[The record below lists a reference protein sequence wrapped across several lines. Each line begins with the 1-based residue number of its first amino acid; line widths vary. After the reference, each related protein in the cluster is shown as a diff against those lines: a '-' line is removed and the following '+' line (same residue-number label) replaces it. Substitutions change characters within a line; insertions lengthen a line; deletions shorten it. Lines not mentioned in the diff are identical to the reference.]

1 MKTAYKKLEKWYIFL
16 MILAI
21 ILIILASA
29 KIFESVLIQQ
39 QNKEIGQIASVV
51 GNAINISVE
60 SETLIQNFWIEKL
73 EQISHEIE
81 KDLKGKSIASLSDE
95 ELLEIQNKYALSGV
109 AFFLKNG
116 QDIVIEKS
124 TSKAEV
130 GLSTSGWGFWHDAFL
145 QLFETGK
152 VQLDKG
158 VSKPKFWAGPRSLA
172 HEQEGFFLFTY
183 YALEGTP
190 YLLNLYV
197 NDQEA
202 FGVLKEHDPNL
213 LIDNLI
219 EQYDYLQEVA
229 VINVEAWNNRF
240 LEENRFKLQ
249 DFTVNYGSYRNFAA
263 QDTYYINMAAAK
275 APLEKVETKLT
286 FKKDIYKKVYIK
298 INKTSV
304 IVLLIDTNSIMF
316 FKNQLMFIII
326 GGIIGVVIISMIL
339 IRYYTK
345 HYTSILS
352 IEHKRLKNA
361 ERFKSTV
368 TLLPSL
374 VFRLKRD
381 NQALT
386 IVHCEGKGLRY
397 LNINS
402 KDCDNAEAKSVLP
415 ETYFQIIMSHAE
427 SIQPKTVHHFEVQL
441 EDKLFY
447 HHLECIESEDGS
459 DMELLLF
466 ANDVTR
472 LRKSEEEAKYLA
484 MHDSLTQLPNRL
496 YFKNEVDRRI
506 ELGETF
512 AVAFLD
518 MDGFK
523 EVNDSAGHDVGDLLI
538 IEISRRLLGNIDVED
553 FCSRMG
559 GDEFALVLKAYSDEK
574 LLKVKKALAEPYHF
588 KGYTFYLT
596 ASIGLS
602 RYPQDASDYTTLL
615 KNADIAMYQVKDS
628 GKNNFKMN
636 GE

>member
-1 MKTAYKKLEKWYIFL
+1 MKTAYKKLEKWYIFI
-16 MILAI
+16 MILAMV
-21 ILIILASA
+21 LIILASA

-39 QNKEIGQIASVV
+39 QNKEIGQIATVV
-51 GNAINISVE
+51 SNAINISVE

-73 EQISHEIE
+73 ENISHEIE
-81 KDLKGKSIASLSDE
+81 KDLKGKNLSELNDQD
-95 ELLEIQNKYALSGV
+95 LLEIQKKYALSGV
-109 AFFLKNG
+109 AFFKKQG
-116 QDIVIEKS
+116 EDILIEKS
-124 TSKAEV
+124 TSEAEV
-130 GLSTSGWGFWHDAFL
+130 GLKTNGWGFWHEAFME
-145 QLFETGK
+145 LFDRGM
-152 VQLDKG
+152 VQIDKG

-183 YALEGTP
+183 YLLEGTP
-190 YLLNLYV
+190 YVLNLYV

-219 EQYDYLQEVA
+219 EQYDYLEEVA

-240 LEENRFKLQ
+240 LEENRIKLQ
-249 DFTVNYGSYRNFAA
+249 DFTVNYGSFKNFSA
-263 QDTYYINMAAAK
+263 QDTYYINK
-275 APLEKVETKLT
+275 AHKMDALKKLETKLS
-286 FKKDIYKKVYIK
+286 FKNEIYKKIYIK
-298 INKTSV
+298 INSSSV

-316 FKNQLMFIII
+316 FKNQLMFIIM
-326 GGIIGVVIISMIL
+326 GGIIGVIFISMIL

-374 VFRLKRD
+374 VFRLKKLD
-381 NQALT
+381 EG
-386 IVHCEGKGLRY
+386 IIIIHCEGKGLRY

-402 KDCDNAEAKSVLP
+402 NECENMEANKVLP
-415 ETYFQIIMSHAE
+415 ETYYSIIKSHVE
-427 SIQPKTVHHFEVQL
+427 SIQPKTVHHFEIQL

-447 HHLECIESEDGS
+447 HHLECIESEDGME
-459 DMELLLF
+459 MELLLF

-506 ELGETF
+506 EHQETF

-538 IEISRRLLGNIDVED
+538 IEISRRLLRNIDVED

-559 GDEFALVLKAYSDEK
+559 GDEFAMVLKSYRDEK
-574 LLKVKKALAEPYHF
+574 LLKIKKALAEPYHF
-588 KGYTFYLT
+588 NGYTFYLT

-615 KNADIAMYQVKDS
+615 KNADIAMYEVKDS

-636 GE
+636 G